1 LSSEKKVT
9 PGRSTVKGHLQKNRI
24 IGQPSRLKKGQ
35 KMKKLTT
42 AFSVIGIFELLTFS
56 ALAVSTE
63 SYDSAVIGKSDS
75 KCDVKAVQDALNKG
89 GRVLP
94 KGAFDFGKG
103 GN

>member
-1 LSSEKKVT
+1 M
-9 PGRSTVKGHLQKNRI
+9 KGHLQKNRI
-24 IGQPSRLKKGQ
+24 IGQPSRIKKGQ

-42 AFSVIGIFELLTFS
+42 AFAVMGIFELLTFS
-56 ALAVSTE
+56 ALAVSPE

-89 GRVLP
+89 GRVLL
-94 KGAFDFGKG
+94 KVASGFGER